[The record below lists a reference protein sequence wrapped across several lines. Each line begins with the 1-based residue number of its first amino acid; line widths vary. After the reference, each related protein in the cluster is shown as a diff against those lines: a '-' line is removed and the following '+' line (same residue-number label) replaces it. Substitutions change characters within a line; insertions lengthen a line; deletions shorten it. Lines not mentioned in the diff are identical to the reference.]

1 MSGHLSSGRL
11 DAPGSVAISISGE
24 ENNMSGPSVITV
36 NGLRKAFE
44 KAEVLKGVTLE
55 IPAGSVV
62 GLLGKNGSGK
72 STLIKCLLGLLR
84 PTDGTVRVFGEDPWE
99 LSAESKSRLGY
110 AAQEVSHYPWM
121 RIRQVMEYTA
131 AFYPNWDEVTARS
144 LAEQWELPLNE
155 RVGPMSPGQQ
165 QKLSLVLA
173 MGHRPDLLILDEPV
187 ASLDPSAR
195 REFLGTI
202 LDVASSRDRTVLF
215 STHITTDLERVADRV
230 AILQD
235 GLISYFDEMDALK
248 ESVKRL
254 RIRSAKPLP
263 SSFSVAGAL
272 RCRVSGQDALVAV
285 AKLDESLI
293 EELCSVWHAEV
304 SVEDL
309 SLEDIFLE
317 MHHDA

>member
-1 MSGHLSSGRL
+1 MSEQLVSRERAMSDPHTAESGFEQRP
-11 DAPGSVAISISGE
+11 AGPPVIS
-24 ENNMSGPSVITV
+24 V
-36 NGLRKAFE
+36 NGLRKGFD
-44 KAEVLKGVTLE
+44 KIEVLKGVDID
-55 IPAGSVV
+55 IPSGSVV

-84 PTDGTVRVFGEDPWE
+84 PTSGSVSVFGEDPWD
-99 LSAESKSRLGY
+99 LSAEAKSRLGY
-110 AAQEVSHYPWM
+110 AAQEVSLYPWM
-121 RIRQVMEYTA
+121 RVRQVIEYTA
-131 AFYPNWDEVTARS
+131 AFYSNWDEATARA
-144 LAEQWELPLNE
+144 LTDQWELPLNE
-155 RVGPMSPGQQ
+155 RVGPMSLGQQ

-202 LDVASSRDRTVLF
+202 LDVASSPDRTVLF
-215 STHITTDLERVADRV
+215 STHITSDLERVADHV
-230 AILQD
+230 ALLQD
-235 GLISYFDEMDALK
+235 GVISYFDELDELK

-254 RIRSAKPLP
+254 RIRSSKPLP

-272 RCRVSGQDALVAV
+272 RCEVSGQDALVAV
-285 AKLDESLI
+285 PKLDESLV
-293 EELCSVWHAEV
+293 EELRSVWDADV
-304 SVEDL
+304 TVEDL